1 MPRLA
6 RQVTR
11 AWFERLLKGKNRN
24 KRSDH
29 LATRQTAYYIL
40 FSAKTR
46 IQINKTHTQ
55 SRTENSL
62 FQSRGNEKLLLSQ
75 RFTHRYFHSLQIT
88 VYLTLF
94 VIVFKKVL
102 KTVSLLWFYC

>member
-29 LATRQTAYYIL
+29 LATRETAYYIL
-40 FSAKTR
+40 FGAKTR
-46 IQINKTHTQ
+46 IYINKTHTQ

-62 FQSRGNEKLLLSQ
+62 FQFCLPFSPIYLEERKNYYSLIVSRISLVVLLLAIIS
-75 RFTHRYFHSLQIT
+75 R
-88 VYLTLF
+88 
-94 VIVFKKVL
+94 VF
-102 KTVSLLWFYC
+102 